1 MVKDG
6 PWGKF
11 KRVVDVGGGHGHF
24 MHRILDAHPEITGV
38 NFDRAPVIELAKKE
52 WAAGGAFATAAAR
65 AEHVAGSFFETGSL
79 PAAKD
84 GDAFLMRY
92 ILHDWPTKD
101 VVTILKNVRVA
112 FGSANATL
120 VIGESAL
127 PNHDKVGVPPA
138 IYNIDVQMMV
148 AFGEAQ
154 ERTPAQWKEVLAQTG
169 FSLVK
174 IHPTRSLVHWVEA
187 VAVSV

>member
-1 MVKDG
+1 MG
-6 PWGKF
+6 FGK
-11 KRVVDVGGGHGHF
+11 GTGTCSLI
-24 MHRILDAHPEITGV
+24 IL
-38 NFDRAPVIELAKKE
+38 
-52 WAAGGAFATAAAR
+52 
-65 AEHVAGSFFETGSL
+65 HVAGSFFETGSL
-79 PAAKD
+79 PAGKD